1 MTQANRPAAGIVG
14 YGAWVP
20 FARISVDEIHRVWRN
35 ADLAHI
41 HGTLHLGERAV
52 LQPNEDSITLGV
64 GAAERALEHAG
75 LDPSQIGAV
84 YFGTCTNPYDS
95 RPSVTVVAEALGLPY
110 TSFSSDVQFAGKSGT
125 SAMQL
130 CLALVR
136 SGMAETAL
144 AIGAD
149 TINRHTAP
157 GRTAE
162 YAASAA
168 AAAFVL
174 GERDVIAEI
183 RSTTSYASDLSD
195 FFRVEGERYIQ
206 DIGEGGMIYPAFEV
220 GMVEHMTKAAEALS
234 AQTGLQPSD
243 YDYAVFQQPYPVLP
257 TIVGGRLGFAEHQIA
272 PGVVSAQIGDC
283 GSASALLGLAN
294 VLDVAK
300 AGQRI
305 CLVSYGFGA
314 GADAFSLETTSL
326 IERRRPRHPVS
337 SLLANKALVDY
348 ATASRLEYKYAQDQS
363 PLYL

>member
-1 MTQANRPAAGIVG
+1 MAQANRPAAGIVG

-20 FARISVDEIHRVWRN
+20 FARISVDEIHRVWQN
-35 ADLAHI
+35 ADLARLR
-41 HGTLHLGERAV
+41 GTLGLAERAV
-52 LQPNEDSITLGV
+52 LQPNEDSITLGA
-64 GAAERALEHAG
+64 GAAERALELARIE
-75 LDPSQIGAV
+75 PSEIDAV

-110 TSFSSDVQFAGKSGT
+110 ATFSSDVQFAGKSGT

-136 SGMAETAL
+136 SGMARAAL
-144 AIGAD
+144 AIGSD

-174 GERDVIAEI
+174 GEQNVIAEI
-183 RSTTSYASDLSD
+183 RSTVSYASDLSD

-220 GMVEHMTKAAEALS
+220 GMVEHMTKAAEALFARS
-234 AQTGLQPSD
+234 ELRPEE

-257 TIVGGRLGFAEHQIA
+257 AIVGERLGFAEHQIA
-272 PGVVSAQIGDC
+272 PGVVSGQIGDC
-283 GSASALLGLAN
+283 GAASALLGLAN

-300 AGQRI
+300 AGQKI

-314 GADAFSLETTSL
+314 GADAFSLETTAL
-326 IERRRPRHPVS
+326 IEQRRPRYPVAA
-337 SLLANKALVDY
+337 LLANKSLVDY